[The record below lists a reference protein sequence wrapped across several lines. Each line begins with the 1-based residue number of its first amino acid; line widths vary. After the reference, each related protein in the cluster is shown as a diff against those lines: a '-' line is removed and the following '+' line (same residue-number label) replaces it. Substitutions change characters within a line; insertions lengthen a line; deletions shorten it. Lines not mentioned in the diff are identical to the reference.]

1 MKYLISLLFLMFLVT
16 ACVPADRYTTDK
28 RNAPRSR
35 YYSTSMQPANIPS
48 TGESYSEGNTYKWM
62 TSYYGEEFHGR
73 QTASGEIFDMN
84 GMTCAHRELPFNT
97 LLKVTNPVNQ
107 QTVNVRVNDRGPFV
121 QGRVLD
127 LAQGA
132 AERIGMTDKG
142 VKELH
147 IEILYL
153 PVFE

>member
-1 MKYLISLLFLMFLVT
+1 MRFVLSSLVLIFFIS
-16 ACVPADRYTTDK
+16 ACVPADRFTTDQ
-28 RNAPRSR
+28 RNTPRSR
-35 YYSTSMQPANIPS
+35 YYSTTVQPDNFPLS
-48 TGESYSEGNTYKWM
+48 GETYRTGTTYQWL
-62 TSYYGEEFHGR
+62 TSYYGDEFHGR
-73 QTASGEIFDMN
+73 QTANGETFDMN

-132 AERIGMTDKG
+132 AEKIGMTDKG
-142 VKELH
+142 VKELQ

-153 PVFE
+153 PTFE